1 MTSSDPTQE
10 PSNRKPFSFRPIG
23 FFHGGAVRKY
33 DAPRQGVFAASG
45 EGVVELLPGR
55 NFETALRDL
64 DGFERVWIVFVF
76 DRNLGSW
83 RPTVRPP
90 VPAPGRER
98 VGVFASRAP
107 YRPNPIGLTCAR
119 LVDICG
125 LRVSIAEA
133 DLLDGTPV
141 LDLKP
146 YIPAADAFPDARA
159 GWVDAQGPDHR
170 AISDTPLFREQAAAL
185 LAWGGPDLAATA
197 RVQLAQDPFDT
208 SRKRVTRLGDDGRGT
223 LSLRMFR
230 LDFRA
235 SLDTP
240 VLILERIRSGYSPA
254 ELASADDPY
263 ADKALHRRFAERWPA
278 P

>member
-1 MTSSDPTQE
+1 MTSASSAHE
-10 PSNRKPFSFRPIG
+10 SFSFHPIG
-23 FFHGGAVRKY
+23 FFRGGAVRKY
-33 DAPRQGVFAASG
+33 DAPRQGVFADAR
-45 EGVVELLPGR
+45 EGVVELLPGC

-76 DRNLGSW
+76 DRNLDSW

-90 VPAPGRER
+90 VSAPDRER

-119 LVDICG
+119 IVGIQG
-125 LRVSIAEA
+125 LRVMVAEA

-146 YIPAADAFPDARA
+146 YIPAADAFPDALA
-159 GWVDAQGPDHR
+159 GWVDAQGPDR
-170 AISDTPLFREQAAAL
+170 REITDTSLFREQAAAL
-185 LAWGGPDLAATA
+185 LAWGGPDIAATA
-197 RVQLAQDPFDT
+197 RIQLAQDPFDN
-208 SRKRVTRLGDDGRGT
+208 SRKRIVRIGEDGRGT

-235 SLDTP
+235 DPDSPSL
-240 VLILERIRSGYSPA
+240 VLEKIRSGYSPA
-254 ELASADDPY
+254 DLAASDDPY
-263 ADKALHRRFAERWPA
+263 ADKALHRRFAERWPSR
-278 P
+278 